1 MERSCFKVDYGVNRI
16 INRVE
21 KAKPSYLERIA
32 EEKARKEMPEEKQE
46 IIEEKEETERE
57 PLSGIANTIMIRKSK
72 RKFLVVSLNPLCCDE
87 NGNALNS
94 EEASHHQ
101 SIPQTV
107 EVPISQKQEEGT
119 PKSTKK

>member
-1 MERSCFKVDYGVNRI
+1 M
-16 INRVE
+16 NRVE

-32 EEKARKEMPEEKQE
+32 EEKERKENPPEKSEEVKETEETEEK
-46 IIEEKEETERE
+46 ERE

-72 RKFLVVSLNPLCCDE
+72 RKFLVVSLNPVCCDE
-87 NGNALNS
+87 NGNSLNS
-94 EEASHHQ
+94 DTASQHQ

-107 EVPISQKQEEGT
+107 EVPLSQKQEEGA

>member
-1 MERSCFKVDYGVNRI
+1 MERSCFKVNYEVNCI

-101 SIPQTV
+101 SIPQAV